1 MKKYIH
7 IVLML
12 LVFSSCSD
20 YLEQDAGELN
30 TIDKIFASEV
40 ETKKWYSRMY
50 SDDFMVQEMHYSG
63 QIPYFGVLTRLLML
77 WKVIFV
83 IFLKA

>member
-40 ETKKWYSRMY
+40 ETKNVNEAEIETDVNPSE
-50 SDDFMVQEMHYSG
+50 D
-63 QIPYFGVLTRLLML
+63 
-77 WKVIFV
+77 
-83 IFLKA
+83 

>member
-1 MKKYIH
+1 
-7 IVLML
+7 ML

-40 ETKKWYSRMY
+40 ETK
-50 SDDFMVQEMHYSG
+50 MVFAH
-63 QIPYFGVLTRLLML
+63 V
-77 WKVIFV
+77 
-83 IFLKA
+83 

>member
-1 MKKYIH
+1 
-7 IVLML
+7 ML

-40 ETKKWYSRMY
+40 ETKNGIRACIVMILWCKKCTIAVKY
-50 SDDFMVQEMHYSG
+50 H
-63 QIPYFGVLTRLLML
+63 IFGVLTRLLML